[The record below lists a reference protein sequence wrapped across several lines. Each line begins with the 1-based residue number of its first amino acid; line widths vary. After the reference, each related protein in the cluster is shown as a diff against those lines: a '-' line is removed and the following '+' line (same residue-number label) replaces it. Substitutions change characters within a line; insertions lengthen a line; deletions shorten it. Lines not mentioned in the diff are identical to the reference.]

1 MPLNKSWHEYN
12 ESLIE
17 RGRILMDI
25 SFLGSDKR
33 ETKNMNK
40 GKVGAPFEYSCT
52 YIQFLAF
59 LKIGFKISYRT
70 VQGIVRGL
78 SDYIR
83 IEEIHFTQIRRRIL
97 KVKPSIGDLNLDN
110 NNDDDNDDD
119 KDKKPITLIVD
130 ASGLTITKK
139 GDYIEQKWI
148 RKKKEFIKLHIAVD
162 AKSKK
167 VVSFR
172 VTKGNVHDSKKFS
185 PIIRE
190 VSEQYD
196 IDKVYAD
203 KAHDN
208 RHSFNL
214 LHNLNIEPAI
224 NIRKNASIKTK
235 GCPIR
240 RDEVLLIKKLGYERC
255 KQLKDMGRRWIAEIV
270 FSSLKRVLG
279 EDLLSRKFKA
289 QKIEVGLKVMLYNK
303 FMSF

>member
-1 MPLNKSWHEYN
+1 MPLSKSWHEYN

-25 SFLGSDKR
+25 GFLRSSKR
-33 ETKNMNK
+33 EITNMNK
-40 GKVGAPFEYSCT
+40 GKVGAPFEHSHT

-59 LKIGFKISYRT
+59 LKVGFKISYRT

-97 KVKPSIGDLNLDN
+97 KIKPSVGNLNLDN
-110 NNDDDNDDD
+110 NDGNN
-119 KDKKPITLIVD
+119 PITVIVD

-162 AKSKK
+162 AKSEKI
-167 VVSFR
+167 VSFR

-185 PIIRE
+185 PMIRE
-190 VSEQYD
+190 VSEKYT
-196 IDKVYAD
+196 IDKAYAD

-208 RHSFNL
+208 RRSFNL
-214 LHNLNIEPAI
+214 LDNLNIEPAI
-224 NIRKNASIKTK
+224 QIRKNASTKAK
-235 GCPIR
+235 GCPLR
-240 RDEVLLIKKLGYERC
+240 RDEVLLIKKIGYERW
-255 KQLKDMGRRWIAEIV
+255 KQLKDAGRRWIAEIV

-279 EDLLSRKFKA
+279 EDLLSKKFKA
-289 QKIEVGLKVMLYNK
+289 QKVEAGLKVMLYNK
-303 FMSF
+303 FISL

>member
-1 MPLNKSWHEYN
+1 MPLNKSWHDYN

-25 SFLGSDKR
+25 SFLGSSKK
-33 ETKNMNK
+33 EIKNMNK
-40 GKVGAPFEYSCT
+40 GKVGAAFEYSHT

-59 LKIGFKISYRT
+59 LKIGFKIAYRT
-70 VQGIVRGL
+70 VQGIIRGL
-78 SDYIR
+78 SDYIK
-83 IEEIHFTQIRRRIL
+83 IQEIHFTQIRRRIL
-97 KVKPSIGDLNLDN
+97 KVKPSVGNLNLDN
-110 NNDDDNDDD
+110 DNDDD
-119 KDKKPITLIVD
+119 DDNKPITLIVD

-148 RKKKEFIKLHIAVD
+148 RKKKDFIKLHIAVD
-162 AKSKK
+162 AESKK

-172 VTKGNVHDSKKFS
+172 VTKGNIHDSKKFS
-185 PIIRE
+185 PMVKE

-208 RHSFNL
+208 RRSFNL
-214 LHNLNIEPAI
+214 LDGLNIEPAI

-235 GCPIR
+235 GCPLR

-255 KQLKDMGRRWIAEIV
+255 KQLNDMGRRWIAEIV

-289 QKIEVGLKVMLYNK
+289 QKIEAGLKVMLYNK

>member
-1 MPLNKSWHEYN
+1 MPLNKSWREYN

-25 SFLGSDKR
+25 GFLGSSKR
-33 ETKNMNK
+33 EIKDMNK
-40 GKVGAPFEYSCT
+40 GKVGAPFEHSHT

-59 LKIGFKISYRT
+59 LKVGFKISYRT

-83 IEEIHFTQIRRRIL
+83 IEEIHFTQIRRRML
-97 KVKPSIGDLNLDN
+97 KVKPSIGNLNL
-110 NNDDDNDDD
+110 NNDDDN
-119 KDKKPITLIVD
+119 KPITVIVD

-167 VVSFR
+167 IVSFR
-172 VTKGNVHDSKKFS
+172 VTKGNVHDSKQFS
-185 PIIRE
+185 PMIRD
-190 VSEQYD
+190 VSEEYT

-208 RHSFNL
+208 RRSFNL
-214 LHNLNIEPAI
+214 LDNLNIEPAI
-224 NIRKNASIKTK
+224 QIRKNASTK
-235 GCPIR
+235 ARGCPLR
-240 RDEVLLIKKLGYERC
+240 RDEVLLIKKLGYERW
-255 KQLKDMGRRWIAEIV
+255 KQLKDTGRRWIIEIV

-279 EDLLSRKFKA
+279 EDLLSKKFKA
-289 QKIEVGLKVMLYNK
+289 QKVEAGLKVMLYNK
-303 FMSF
+303 FIGL

>member
-1 MPLNKSWHEYN
+1 MPLNKSWHDYN

-25 SFLGSDKR
+25 SFLGSSKK
-33 ETKNMNK
+33 EIKNMNK
-40 GKVGAPFEYSCT
+40 GKVGAAFEYSHT

-59 LKIGFKISYRT
+59 LKIGFKIAYRT
-70 VQGIVRGL
+70 VQGIIRGL
-78 SDYIR
+78 SDYIK

-97 KVKPSIGDLNLDN
+97 KVKPSVGNLNLDN
-110 NNDDDNDDD
+110 DNDDDN
-119 KDKKPITLIVD
+119 KPITLIVD

-185 PIIRE
+185 PMIRE

-196 IDKVYAD
+196 IDKVYTD

-208 RHSFNL
+208 L
-214 LHNLNIEPAI
+214 
-224 NIRKNASIKTK
+224 
-235 GCPIR
+235 
-240 RDEVLLIKKLGYERC
+240 
-255 KQLKDMGRRWIAEIV
+255 
-270 FSSLKRVLG
+270 RVL
-279 EDLLSRKFKA
+279 
-289 QKIEVGLKVMLYNK
+289 NC
-303 FMSF
+303 

>member
-25 SFLGSDKR
+25 GFLRSSKR
-33 ETKNMNK
+33 EIKNMNK
-40 GKVGAPFEYSCT
+40 GKVGAPFEHSHT

-59 LKIGFKISYRT
+59 IKIGFKISYRT

-78 SDYIR
+78 SDYVR

-97 KVKPSIGDLNLDN
+97 KIKPSVGNLNLDN
-110 NNDDDNDDD
+110 NDGNN
-119 KDKKPITLIVD
+119 PITVIVD

-162 AKSKK
+162 AKSEKI
-167 VVSFR
+167 VSFR

-185 PIIRE
+185 PMIRE
-190 VSEQYD
+190 VSEEYT
-196 IDKVYAD
+196 IDKAYAD

-208 RHSFNL
+208 RRSFNL
-214 LHNLNIEPAI
+214 LDNLNIEPAI
-224 NIRKNASIKTK
+224 QIRKNASTKAK
-235 GCPIR
+235 GCALR
-240 RDEVLLIKKLGYERC
+240 RNEVLLIRELGYERW
-255 KQLKDMGRRWIAEIV
+255 KQLKDAGRRWIVEIV

-279 EDLLSRKFKA
+279 EDLLSKKFKA
-289 QKIEVGLKVMLYNK
+289 QKVEAGLKVMLYNK
-303 FMSF
+303 FISL